1 MRLVLAGV
9 SIALAGLAAAAFG
22 PLHRTAPART
32 STLDR
37 FAWLAGCFEM
47 KQGSLMVEEHRM
59 ATRAG
64 TMLGM
69 SRTTSEK
76 GLVEYELTLLREG
89 NGTLVYEA
97 HPSGQ
102 PAAAFP
108 ATVLAPD
115 SILFADPGHD
125 YPQTIGYR
133 RVGRDSV
140 MAWIDGVSREN
151 SGESSFPIGGWPVP
165 ARHEPRQ
172 SRTTTVA
179 TSSLGANPGPPEK
192 QPRITWNP
200 GPSPGTRNVP
210 SPRWL
215 SS

>member
-1 MRLVLAGV
+1 MRLALAGV
-9 SIALAGLAAAAFG
+9 TIALAGLAAAAFG

-32 STLDR
+32 SALDR

-47 KQGSLMVEEHRM
+47 KKGSLMTEEHRM
-59 ATRAG
+59 AARAG

-69 SRTTSEK
+69 SRTTWEK

-89 NGTLVYEA
+89 NGTLIYEA

-115 SILFADPGHD
+115 SILFADPCHD

-140 MAWIDGVSREN
+140 IAWIDGVSRGKQRRVE
-151 SGESSFPIGGWPVP
+151 FPY
-165 ARHEPRQ
+165 RR
-172 SRTTTVA
+172 VA
-179 TSSLGANPGPPEK
+179 CPGAA
-192 QPRITWNP
+192 
-200 GPSPGTRNVP
+200 
-210 SPRWL
+210 
-215 SS
+215 

>member
-1 MRLVLAGV
+1 M
-9 SIALAGLAAAAFG
+9 AA
-22 PLHRTAPART
+22 
-32 STLDR
+32 
-37 FAWLAGCFEM
+37 
-47 KQGSLMVEEHRM
+47 
-59 ATRAG
+59 RAG

-140 MAWIDGVSREN
+140 MAWIDGVSRGKQRRVE
-151 SGESSFPIGGWPVP
+151 FPY
-165 ARHEPRQ
+165 RR
-172 SRTTTVA
+172 VA
-179 TSSLGANPGPPEK
+179 CPGAA
-192 QPRITWNP
+192 
-200 GPSPGTRNVP
+200 
-210 SPRWL
+210 
-215 SS
+215 